1 MSLENLVKTHQLA
14 PHKARAIEV
23 QRLLAAASRNLVD
36 AGAKGISDETR
47 FDCAYKTIMQCALI
61 GLLANGYRPA
71 TSTPGHHQAMI
82 QTLPLTLGVERSIW
96 IVLDALRK
104 KRNVN
109 DYSGDLLEPERDT
122 RMHRAREGATC
133 PYGSLAWAEQTRP
146 FADRQAIT
154 DHYLKQV
161 PQGRQVLFQRAGV
174 DDDYVVAALGQ
185 PAIEQLRQRGHTSR
199 TLRPHPVVVLAPAA

>member
-96 IVLDALRK
+96 IVLDALCK
-104 KRNVN
+104 KRNIN
-109 DYSGDLLEPERDT
+109 DYSGDLLEPEAVLECIE
-122 RMHRAREGATC
+122 RAKAL
-133 PYGSLAWAEQTRP
+133 LAHTEAW
-146 FADRQAIT
+146 
-154 DHYLKQV
+154 
-161 PQGRQVLFQRAGV
+161 
-174 DDDYVVAALGQ
+174 LGQ
-185 PAIEQLRQRGHTSR
+185 NKPDLLQTDKQ
-199 TLRPHPVVVLAPAA
+199 